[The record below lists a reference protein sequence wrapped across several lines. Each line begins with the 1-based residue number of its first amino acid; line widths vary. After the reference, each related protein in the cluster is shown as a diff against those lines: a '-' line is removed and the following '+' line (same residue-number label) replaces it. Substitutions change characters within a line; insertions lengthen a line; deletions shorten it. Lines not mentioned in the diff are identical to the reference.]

1 MFEPIPD
8 ALIQRLDGSTH
19 FCRTVTVYAGSAVG
33 LDPVFAKAAYQLGK
47 IIAIQGRTLV
57 YGGGRTGLMGAVAEG
72 ALAHGGEVIGVIN
85 EELNRPNLS
94 HTGLTR
100 LEIVPNIQIR
110 KVRLIELGEVTI
122 ALPGG
127 FGTLDEIFE
136 TLTGAQIG
144 LHKKPVG
151 FLNTVGYYDL
161 LLKTISFA
169 MAERFIYPVHRQ
181 LYLSAE
187 NPLEL
192 LAALDNY
199 TPPKNL
205 ESWLERDEN
214 NPTD

>member
-1 MFEPIPD
+1 MFEQISD
-8 ALIQRLDGSTH
+8 SLIQPLKGGSR

-33 LDPVFAKAAYQLGK
+33 LDPIFAKAAYQLGK

-57 YGGGRTGLMGAVAEG
+57 YGGGRTGLMGALAEG
-72 ALAHGGEVIGVIN
+72 ALAYGGEVIGVIN
-85 EELNRPNLS
+85 EDLNRPNLS

-100 LEIVPNIQIR
+100 MEIVPNIQIR
-110 KVRLIELGEVTI
+110 KFRLIELADATI

-161 LLKTISFA
+161 LLKTLSFA
-169 MAERFIYPVHRQ
+169 MAENFIYPVHKQ

-187 NPLEL
+187 DPLEL
-192 LAALDNY
+192 LAALDDY
-199 TPPKNL
+199 TPPTEL
-205 ESWLERDEN
+205 DSWLERNE
-214 NPTD
+214 

>member
-8 ALIQRLDGSTH
+8 VLIQHLGGSEH

-72 ALAHGGEVIGVIN
+72 ALTHGGEVIGVIN
-85 EELNRPNLS
+85 EGLNRPNLS

-100 LEIVPNIQIR
+100 LEIVPSIQIR
-110 KVRLIELGEVTI
+110 KSRLIELGEGII
-122 ALPGG
+122 ALPRG

-161 LLKTISFA
+161 LLKTLSFA
-169 MAERFIYPVHRQ
+169 MAENFIYPVHRQ
-181 LYLSAE
+181 LYLSSE

-192 LAALDNY
+192 LNALDNY
-199 TPPKNL
+199 TPPIDL
-205 ESWLERDEN
+205 ESWLERDETD
-214 NPTD
+214 PTN

>member
-8 ALIQRLDGSTH
+8 SEIHAPEGSKH
-19 FCRTVTVYAGSAVG
+19 FCRTITVYAGSAVG

-72 ALAHGGEVIGVIN
+72 ALAYGGEVVGVIN
-85 EELNRPNLS
+85 EGLNRPNLS
-94 HTGLTR
+94 HAGLTR
-100 LEIVPNIQIR
+100 LEIVPDIQLR
-110 KVRLIELGEVTI
+110 KFRLIELGDATI

-161 LLKTISFA
+161 LLKTLNFA
-169 MAERFIYPVHRQ
+169 MAENFIFPVHRQ

-187 NPLEL
+187 NPLAL
-192 LAALDNY
+192 LDALDNY
-199 TPPKNL
+199 TPPTDL
-205 ESWLERDEN
+205 ETWLERDEN
-214 NPTD
+214 IPTN

>member
-1 MFEPIPD
+1 MFEQIPD
-8 ALIQRLDGSTH
+8 SLIQPLKGGSR

-33 LDPVFAKAAYQLGK
+33 LDPIFAKAAYQLGK

-57 YGGGRTGLMGAVAEG
+57 YGGGRTGLMGALAEG
-72 ALAHGGEVIGVIN
+72 ALAYGGEVIGVIN
-85 EELNRPNLS
+85 EDLNRPNLS

-100 LEIVPNIQIR
+100 MEIVPNIQIR
-110 KVRLIELGEVTI
+110 KFRLIELADATI

-161 LLKTISFA
+161 LLKTLSFA
-169 MAERFIYPVHRQ
+169 MAENFIYPVHKQ

-187 NPLEL
+187 DPLEL
-192 LAALDNY
+192 LAALDDY
-199 TPPKNL
+199 TPPTEL
-205 ESWLERDEN
+205 DSWLERNE
-214 NPTD
+214 

>member
-8 ALIQRLDGSTH
+8 ALIQAPDGSKH
-19 FCRTVTVYAGSAVG
+19 FCRTVTVFAGSAVG
-33 LDPVFAKAAYQLGK
+33 LDPIFAKAAYQLGK

-72 ALAHGGEVIGVIN
+72 VLAHGGEVIGVIN
-85 EELNRPNLS
+85 EGLNRPNLS
-94 HTGLTR
+94 HAGLTR
-100 LEIVPNIQIR
+100 LEIVPDIQQR
-110 KVRLIELGEVTI
+110 KFRLIELGEATI

-144 LHKKPVG
+144 LHKKPLG

-161 LLKTISFA
+161 LLKTLSFA
-169 MAERFIYPVHRQ
+169 MAENFIYPIHRQ

-192 LAALDNY
+192 LADLDNY
-199 TPPKNL
+199 TPPTDL
-205 ESWLERDEN
+205 ETWLERDEDI
-214 NPTD
+214 PTH

>member
-8 ALIQRLDGSTH
+8 SLIQALDANSH
-19 FCRTVTVYAGSAVG
+19 FCHTITVFAGSAVG

-47 IIAIQGRTLV
+47 IIAIQGRKLV

-85 EELNRPNLS
+85 EDLNRPNLS
-94 HTGLTR
+94 HAGLTR
-100 LEIVPNIQIR
+100 LEIVPDIQIR
-110 KVRLIELGEVTI
+110 KFRLIELGDAAI

-144 LHKKPVG
+144 LHNKPLG

-161 LLKTISFA
+161 LLKTIGFA
-169 MAERFIYPVHRQ
+169 MAENFIFPVHRQ
-181 LYLSAE
+181 LYLSSE

-192 LAALDNY
+192 LSGLDNY
-199 TPPKNL
+199 TPPKDL
-205 ESWLERDEN
+205 ESWLERDE
-214 NPTD
+214 D